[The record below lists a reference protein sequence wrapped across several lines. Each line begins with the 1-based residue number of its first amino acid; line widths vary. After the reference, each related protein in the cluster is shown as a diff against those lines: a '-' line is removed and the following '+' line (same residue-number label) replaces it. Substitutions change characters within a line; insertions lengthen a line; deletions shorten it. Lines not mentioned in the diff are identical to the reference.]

1 MYMNGCLAYQNI
13 KAEIKSIQDT
23 INIAITTELNVH
35 ISITLSYLQAK
46 VLAESLV
53 NFTDQ
58 IELKCFINSKLT
70 GDIKM
75 IIPLVDTSMN
85 EMMTKSIEQGDEG
98 QCQQNISDVPTEAA

>member
-23 INIAITTELNVH
+23 INIGITTESNTH

-58 IELKCFINSKLT
+58 IELKCFINSNLT

-75 IIPLVDTSMN
+75 IIPLDTSMN

>member
-58 IELKCFINSKLT
+58 IELKCFINSNLT

-75 IIPLVDTSMN
+75 IMPLNAASMT
-85 EMMTKSIEQGDEG
+85 EVITKSIEQGDER